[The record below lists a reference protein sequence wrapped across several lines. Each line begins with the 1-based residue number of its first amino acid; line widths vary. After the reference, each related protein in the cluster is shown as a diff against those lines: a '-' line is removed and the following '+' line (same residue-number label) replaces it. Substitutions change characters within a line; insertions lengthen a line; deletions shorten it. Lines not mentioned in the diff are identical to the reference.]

1 MIVQNKEEEFRKA
14 IQVIYSWP
22 HGKLN
27 IQKMDL
33 FAPQLP
39 IDIVKHIIDEFLVYF
54 MKHLNG
60 YTKKLNEL
68 EESQKRYSSQTYD
81 VTNFNK
87 ISWTDDVSEFM
98 EYKAYLLTKKNLNR
112 NIASKQN
119 SIHKFS
125 QAIQILEAQKVKYQ
139 QR

>member
-1 MIVQNKEEEFRKA
+1 MIVQNKEEEFKKA

-39 IDIVKHIIDEFLVYF
+39 IDIVMHIIDEFIVCF
-54 MKHLNG
+54 MKNLNG
-60 YTKKLNEL
+60 YTKKLKEL
-68 EESQKRYSSQTYD
+68 EERQKQYSNQTYD
-81 VTNFNK
+81 VTNFDK
-87 ISWTDDVSEFM
+87 TSWTDDVSEFM
-98 EYKAYLLTKKNLNR
+98 EYRAYLFTKKNLNR
-112 NIASKQN
+112 NLVSKQN

-139 QR
+139 QK